1 MEKVKKKNK
10 RLPRSSILDKANYCF
25 RGYFYC
31 HLTTHVRFID
41 LKVTMLQIVLLD
53 TFDPY

>member
-1 MEKVKKKNK
+1 MEKVKKKK

-31 HLTTHVRFID
+31 HLTIHVRFID